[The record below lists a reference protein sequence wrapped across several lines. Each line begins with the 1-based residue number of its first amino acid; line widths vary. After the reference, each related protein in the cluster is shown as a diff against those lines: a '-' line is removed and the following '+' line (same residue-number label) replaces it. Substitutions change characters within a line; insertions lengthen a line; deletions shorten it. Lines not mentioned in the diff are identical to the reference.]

1 MKLTRIKFKLLLDN
15 WIKLINKEIEID
27 GMWQLIS
34 KYRNG
39 AHGLNLVS
47 DQSKWCLEDEFWR
60 VIRLEQYI
68 FLFLY
73 SNKVKIKIQIIILKY
88 RTV

>member
-1 MKLTRIKFKLLLDN
+1 MKLTRIKLKLLLDN

-39 AHGLNLVS
+39 AHGLS
-47 DQSKWCLEDEFWR
+47 
-60 VIRLEQYI
+60 
-68 FLFLY
+68 
-73 SNKVKIKIQIIILKY
+73 
-88 RTV
+88 